1 LYGAP
6 GYPPHTTRLAIIDY
20 GSGNVRS
27 VQRALEAAAN
37 AHEIRLDVVLTDD
50 PDRIRQAD
58 RIVLPGVGHFA
69 DCAAGLDDRQGVI
82 EALNEAVFR
91 SRRPF
96 LGVCVGMQLMA
107 SVGREDV
114 ETRGLGWIPGAVER
128 LTPASPVSGPA
139 LPVPH
144 MGWNVLTDMR
154 DHPVLNG
161 LGPEPHV
168 YFVHSYALKA
178 EMRDHVAA
186 RCDYGGK
193 FVAAVARDNLFGTQF
208 HPEKSQAAGQV
219 LLANFL
225 RWKP

>member
-1 LYGAP
+1 M
-6 GYPPHTTRLAIIDY
+6 TRLAIIDY

-37 AHEIRLDVVLTDD
+37 HFEIPLTVALTDD

-69 DCAAGLDDRQGVI
+69 DCAAGLAKRQGVTPAMI
-82 EALNEAVFR
+82 EAVFR
-91 SRRPF
+91 RGVPF

-107 SVGREDV
+107 DVGREDV

-128 LTPASPVSGPA
+128 IAPGDPA

-144 MGWNVLTDMR
+144 MGWNVLTDVR
-154 DHPVLNG
+154 DHPVLAG

-168 YFVHSYALKA
+168 YFVHSYAMKP
-178 EMRDHVAA
+178 EFRDHVAA

-208 HPEKSQAAGQV
+208 HPEKSQQAGQT

>member
-1 LYGAP
+1 M
-6 GYPPHTTRLAIIDY
+6 TRLAIIDY

-37 AHEIRLDVVLTDD
+37 HHEIRLDVVLTDD

-58 RIVLPGVGHFA
+58 RIVLPGVGHYA
-69 DCAAGLDDRQGVI
+69 DCAAGLSQRTGVT

-96 LGVCVGMQLMA
+96 LGICVGMQLMA
-107 SVGREDV
+107 DVGREDV

-128 LTPASPVSGPA
+128 ITPSDPN

-144 MGWNVLTDMR
+144 MGWNTLTDMR
-154 DHPVLNG
+154 DHPLFNG
-161 LGPEPHV
+161 LGPDPHV

-178 EMRDHVAA
+178 EKRDHVAA

-193 FVAAVARDNLFGTQF
+193 FVAAVARDNLFGAQF
-208 HPEKSQAAGQV
+208 HPEKSQKAGQL

>member
-1 LYGAP
+1 M
-6 GYPPHTTRLAIIDY
+6 TRLAIIDY

-37 AHEIRLDVVLTDD
+37 HHEIRLDVTLTDD
-50 PDRIRQAD
+50 PDRIRHAD

-69 DCAAGLDDRQGVI
+69 DCAAGLNSRRGVN

-107 SVGREDV
+107 TVGREGA

-128 LTPASPVSGPA
+128 LEPKDPA
-139 LPVPH
+139 LPIPH
-144 MGWNVLTDMR
+144 MGWNVLTDISG
-154 DHPVLNG
+154 HPVLAG

-168 YFVHSYALKA
+168 YFVHSYALKP
-178 EMRDHVAA
+178 EHRDHIAA

-208 HPEKSQAAGQV
+208 HPEKSQKAGQM

>member
-1 LYGAP
+1 M
-6 GYPPHTTRLAIIDY
+6 TRLAIIDY

-37 AHEIRLDVVLTDD
+37 HHEIRLDVILTDD
-50 PDRIRQAD
+50 PDRIRQSD
-58 RIVLPGVGHFA
+58 RIVLPGVGHYA
-69 DCAAGLDDRQGVI
+69 DCAAGLAARKGVI
-82 EALNEAVFR
+82 PAMTEAIFR
-91 SRRPF
+91 RGVPF
-96 LGVCVGMQLMA
+96 LGICVGMQLMA
-107 SVGREDV
+107 DVGREDV

-128 LTPASPVSGPA
+128 ITPSDPA

-144 MGWNVLTDMR
+144 MGWNVLTDIR
-154 DHPVLNG
+154 SHPVLSG

-168 YFVHSYALKA
+168 YFVHSYAMKP
-178 EMRDHVAA
+178 EIHDHIAA

-193 FVAAVARDNLFGTQF
+193 FVAAVARDNLFGAQF
-208 HPEKSQAAGQV
+208 HPEKSQKAGQQ

>member
-1 LYGAP
+1 M
-6 GYPPHTTRLAIIDY
+6 TRLAIIDY

-37 AHEIRLDVVLTDD
+37 HDEIRLDAYLTDD

-69 DCAAGLDDRQGVI
+69 DCAAGLAQRRGVTP
-82 EALNEAVFR
+82 AMVEAVFR
-91 SRRPF
+91 RGAPF
-96 LGVCVGMQLMA
+96 MGICVGMQLMA
-107 SVGREDV
+107 DVGREDA

-128 LTPASPVSGPA
+128 IAPSDPA

-144 MGWNVLTDMR
+144 MGWNVLTDIR

-178 EMRDHVAA
+178 DMRDHVAA

-193 FVAAVARDNLFGTQF
+193 FVAAVARDNLVGVQF
-208 HPEKSQAAGQV
+208 HPEKSQKAGQAI
-219 LLANFL
+219 LSNFL

>member
-1 LYGAP
+1 M
-6 GYPPHTTRLAIIDY
+6 TRLAIIDY

-37 AHEIRLDVVLTDD
+37 HHEIKLTAILTDD

-69 DCAAGLDDRQGVI
+69 DCAAGLASRSGVA

-107 SVGREDV
+107 TVGREDV
-114 ETRGLGWIPGAVER
+114 ETRGLGWIPGVVER
-128 LTPASPVSGPA
+128 IAPQPA

-144 MGWNVLTDMR
+144 MGWNVLTDMKA
-154 DHPVLNG
+154 HPVLAD

-168 YFVHSYALKA
+168 YFVHSYAMKP
-178 EMRDHVAA
+178 EMRDHIAT

-208 HPEKSQAAGQV
+208 HPEKSQMAGQT

>member
-1 LYGAP
+1 M
-6 GYPPHTTRLAIIDY
+6 TRLAIIDY

-37 AHEIRLDVVLTDD
+37 HFEIPLTVMLTDD

-69 DCAAGLDDRQGVI
+69 DCAAGLSGRTGVT

-107 SVGREDV
+107 DVGREDV

-128 LTPASPVSGPA
+128 IRPKGADGVD

-144 MGWNVLTDMR
+144 MGWNVLTDLKP
-154 DHPVLNG
+154 HPVLNG
-161 LGPEPHV
+161 LKADPHV
-168 YFVHSYALKA
+168 YFVHSYAIKA
-178 EMRDHVAA
+178 VHSAHVAA
-186 RCDYGGK
+186 RCDYGGQ
-193 FVAAVARDNLFGTQF
+193 FTAAVARDNLFGTQF
-208 HPEKSQAAGQV
+208 HPEKSQQAGQTI
-219 LLANFL
+219 LANFL

>member
-1 LYGAP
+1 M
-6 GYPPHTTRLAIIDY
+6 TRLAIIDY

-37 AHEIRLDVVLTDD
+37 HFEIPLTVALTDD

-69 DCAAGLDDRQGVI
+69 DCAAGLTGRAGVI
-82 EALNEAVFR
+82 EALNESVFR

-107 SVGREDV
+107 DVGREDV

-128 LTPASPVSGPA
+128 IKPKDASGA
-139 LPVPH
+139 DLPVPH
-144 MGWNVLTDMR
+144 MGWNVLTDLKS
-154 DHPVLNG
+154 HPVLNG
-161 LGPEPHV
+161 LKPDPHV
-168 YFVHSYALKA
+168 YFVHSYALIA
-178 EMRDHVAA
+178 EHRDHVAA

-208 HPEKSQAAGQV
+208 HPEKSQQAGQV
-219 LLANFL
+219 ILANFL

>member
-1 LYGAP
+1 M
-6 GYPPHTTRLAIIDY
+6 TRLAIIDY

-37 AHEIRLDVVLTDD
+37 DHEIRLDVTLTDD

-69 DCAAGLDDRQGVI
+69 DCAAGLNARRGVG

-107 SVGREDV
+107 TVGREDA

-128 LTPASPVSGPA
+128 IEPTPT

-144 MGWNVLTDMR
+144 MGWNTLTDIKS
-154 DHPVLNG
+154 HPVLAN

-168 YFVHSYALKA
+168 YFVHSYAMKP
-178 EMRDHVAA
+178 EMPDHVMA
-186 RCDYGGK
+186 RCDYNGK
-193 FVAAVARDNLFGTQF
+193 FVAAVGRDNLFGTQF
-208 HPEKSQAAGQV
+208 HPEKSQKAGQQ

>member
-1 LYGAP
+1 M
-6 GYPPHTTRLAIIDY
+6 TRLAIIDY

-37 AHEIRLDVVLTDD
+37 HFEIPLTVTLTDE

-69 DCAAGLDDRQGVI
+69 DCAEGLAARDGVS

-107 SVGREDV
+107 DVGREDV

-128 LTPASPVSGPA
+128 LKPSDPN

-144 MGWNVLTDMR
+144 MGWNVLTDMKS
-154 DHPVLNG
+154 HPVLNG

-168 YFVHSYALKA
+168 YFVHSYAMKP
-178 EMRDHVAA
+178 EIQGHVAA

-208 HPEKSQAAGQV
+208 HPEKSQQAGQTV
-219 LLANFL
+219 LANFL

>member
-1 LYGAP
+1 M
-6 GYPPHTTRLAIIDY
+6 TRLAIIDY

-37 AHEIRLDVVLTDD
+37 HHEIRLDIVLTDE
-50 PDRIRQAD
+50 PARIRQAD

-69 DCAAGLDDRQGVI
+69 DCAAGLASRPGVT
-82 EALNEAVFR
+82 EALTEMVFR
-91 SRRPF
+91 SKRPF
-96 LGVCVGMQLMA
+96 LGICVGMQLMA

-114 ETRGLGWIPGAVER
+114 ETRGLGWIPGTVER
-128 LTPASPVSGPA
+128 ITPTPP

-144 MGWNVLTDMR
+144 MGWNVLTDMS
-154 DHPVLNG
+154 DHPCLNG

-178 EMRDHVAA
+178 ERRDHVAA

-193 FVAAVARDNLFGTQF
+193 FTAAVARDNLFGTQF
-208 HPEKSQAAGQV
+208 HPEKSQIAGQT

>member
-1 LYGAP
+1 M
-6 GYPPHTTRLAIIDY
+6 TRLAIIDY

-37 AHEIRLDVVLTDD
+37 HFEIPLTVTLTDD

-69 DCAAGLDDRQGVI
+69 DCAEGLAARDGVS

-107 SVGREDV
+107 DVGREDV
-114 ETRGLGWIPGAVER
+114 ETRGLGWIPGTVER
-128 LTPASPVSGPA
+128 LKPSDPN

-144 MGWNVLTDMR
+144 MGWNVLTDMKS
-154 DHPVLNG
+154 HPVLNG

-168 YFVHSYALKA
+168 YFVHSYAMKP
-178 EMRDHVAA
+178 EIQGHVAA

-208 HPEKSQAAGQV
+208 HPEKSQQAGQTV
-219 LLANFL
+219 LANFL

>member
-1 LYGAP
+1 M
-6 GYPPHTTRLAIIDY
+6 TRLAIIDY

-37 AHEIRLDVVLTDD
+37 QHEIRLEVLLTDD
-50 PDRIRQAD
+50 PDRIRHAD
-58 RIVLPGVGHFA
+58 RIVLPGVGHYA
-69 DCAAGLDDRQGVI
+69 DCAAGLGQRQGVT
-82 EALNEAVFR
+82 EALTETVFR
-91 SRRPF
+91 SKRPF
-96 LGVCVGMQLMA
+96 LGICVGMQLMA
-107 SVGREDV
+107 DVGREDV

-128 LTPASPVSGPA
+128 ITPSDPN

-144 MGWNVLTDMR
+144 MGWNTLTDMR
-154 DHPVLNG
+154 DHPLFHG
-161 LGPEPHV
+161 MPPEPHV

-178 EMRDHVAA
+178 EKRDHVAA

-193 FVAAVARDNLFGTQF
+193 FVAAVARDNLFGAQF
-208 HPEKSQAAGQV
+208 HPEKSQKAGQL

>member
-1 LYGAP
+1 M
-6 GYPPHTTRLAIIDY
+6 TRLAIIDY

-27 VQRALEAAAN
+27 VQRALEATAN
-37 AHEIRLDVVLTDD
+37 HHEIRLDVTLTDD

-69 DCAAGLDDRQGVI
+69 DCAAGLSGRSGVK

-114 ETRGLGWIPGAVER
+114 ETRGLDWISGAVER
-128 LTPASPVSGPA
+128 LEPANPA
-139 LPVPH
+139 LPIPH
-144 MGWNVLTDMR
+144 MGWNVLTDLT
-154 DHPVLNG
+154 DHPCLAG
-161 LGPEPHV
+161 LGADPHV

-178 EMRDHVAA
+178 ERRGHVAA

-193 FVAAVARDNLFGTQF
+193 FVAAVARDNLFGAQF
-208 HPEKSQAAGQV
+208 HPEKSQKAGQT

>member
-1 LYGAP
+1 M
-6 GYPPHTTRLAIIDY
+6 TRLAIIDY

-37 AHEIRLDVVLTDD
+37 HFEIPLTVTLTDD

-69 DCAAGLDDRQGVI
+69 DCAEGLAAREGVG

-107 SVGREDV
+107 DVGREDV

-128 LTPASPVSGPA
+128 LKPSDPS

-144 MGWNVLTDMR
+144 MGWNVLTDMKS
-154 DHPVLNG
+154 HPVLNG

-168 YFVHSYALKA
+168 YFVHSYAMKP
-178 EMRDHVAA
+178 EIPGHVAA

-208 HPEKSQAAGQV
+208 HPEKSQKAGQTV
-219 LLANFL
+219 LANFL

>member
-1 LYGAP
+1 M
-6 GYPPHTTRLAIIDY
+6 TRLAIIDY

-37 AHEIRLDVVLTDD
+37 HHEIRLDVVLTDD
-50 PDRIRQAD
+50 PDRIRHAD

-69 DCAAGLDDRQGVI
+69 DCAAGLIARRGVT

-96 LGVCVGMQLMA
+96 LGICVGMQLMA

-114 ETRGLGWIPGAVER
+114 DTRGLGWIPGAVER
-128 LTPASPVSGPA
+128 ITPTQA

-144 MGWNVLTDMR
+144 MGWNVLTDMSN
-154 DHPVLNG
+154 HPCLNG

-168 YFVHSYALKA
+168 YFVHAYALQA
-178 EMRDHVAA
+178 ERRDHVAA

-193 FVAAVARDNLFGTQF
+193 FTAAVARDNLFGTQF
-208 HPEKSQAAGQV
+208 HPEKSQLAGQT

>member
-1 LYGAP
+1 M
-6 GYPPHTTRLAIIDY
+6 TRLAIIDY

-37 AHEIRLDVVLTDD
+37 HHEIRLDVTLTDD

-69 DCAAGLDDRQGVI
+69 DCAAGLSGRSGVK

-107 SVGREDV
+107 TVGREDV
-114 ETRGLGWIPGAVER
+114 ETRGLDWISGAVER
-128 LTPASPVSGPA
+128 LQPANPA
-139 LPVPH
+139 LPIPH
-144 MGWNVLTDMR
+144 MGWNVLRGLT
-154 DHPVLNG
+154 DHPCLAG
-161 LGPEPHV
+161 LGPDPHV

-178 EMRDHVAA
+178 ERRDHVAA

-208 HPEKSQAAGQV
+208 HPEKSQKAGQT